1 MDDRRQYL
9 TQFREHLKGWRLL
22 NGIVLK
28 HLSSKALR
36 DIKNGSGTHYTAEM
50 KRLVTQAK
58 SMCVNADLDTDPIT
72 GYPQGVLD
80 MEIYS
85 DAKAVFA
92 LTYDRQGAKLVGF
105 CTYVTHKT
113 AEIEWK
119 KSKLRKLADN
129 RQVGEL
135 VLVCTSSQSS
145 MKGLGRFLTLQAMYE
160 LAKAWSKGAP
170 RYEAYVLEAAGA
182 QNYDPNNADTYNY
195 KMFQTIGFKDTVAYE
210 KGTNRAFTQEMIID
224 DVLTTYEP
232 VFMTIEPT
240 VARPR
245 REPYEVIPL
254 AKLQQVLNLP
264 DMHEVCPV
272 TSGTGRSRCQQWIT
286 IPPRPQSLSS
296 RSARVA
302 NTRAPRRRQ

>member
-36 DIKNGSGTHYTAEM
+36 DIKNGSGTHYTGEM
-50 KRLVTQAK
+50 RSLVTQAK
-58 SMCVNADLDTDPIT
+58 IMCVNADLDTDPIT

-92 LTYDRQGAKLVGF
+92 LTYGRQGPKLVGF
-105 CTYVTHKT
+105 CVYITHKT
-113 AEIEWK
+113 DAYDWK
-119 KSKLRKLADN
+119 NDRLKKFTENK
-129 RQVGEL
+129 QVGEL

-145 MKGLGRFLTLQAMYE
+145 IKGLGRFLSLQAMYE

-170 RYEAYVLEAAGA
+170 KYKAYVLEAAGA

-195 KMFQTIGFKDTVAYE
+195 KMFEIIGFSNTAAYE
-210 KGTNRAFTQEMIID
+210 KGTKRPFTQDMIID
-224 DVLTTYEP
+224 DIPTTYEP
-232 VFMTIEPT
+232 VFMCIDPSR
-240 VARPR
+240 RP
-245 REPYEVIPL
+245 PYEVITL
-254 AKLQQVLNLP
+254 RNLKKVLNLP
-264 DMHEVCPV
+264 EMHEVCPV

-286 IPPRPQSLSS
+286 IPPLRP
-296 RSARVA
+296 
-302 NTRAPRRRQ
+302 